1 MGPGDKGLFE
11 VEGSMDGQEHLRSHD
26 VPFCM
31 PFGSRSGSSHW
42 PACWPS
48 WAPSGNPD
56 VLRDWR
62 ELQVQFVFL
71 AGLGG
76 VGGGAGDG
84 GGGADT
90 LVVEHEFPTDGS
102 ETFVA
107 PDAFIF
113 LMNASASLSTLEV
126 MLVAMSVSSPLLTS
140 ATVNVIFTS

>member
-1 MGPGDKGLFE
+1 
-11 VEGSMDGQEHLRSHD
+11 MDGQKHLRSHD
-26 VPFCM
+26 PVPFRK
-31 PFGSRSGSSHW
+31 PYDLSSVSSHW
-42 PACWPS
+42 PAPVPS
-48 WAPSGNPD
+48 SALTGKFPD

-62 ELQVQFVFL
+62 EAQVQFGFL

-84 GGGADT
+84 GGGAMT
-90 LVVEHEFPTDGS
+90 PSLLSTNFPPDGT

-113 LMNASASLSTLEV
+113 LMNASASPSTLEV
-126 MLVAMSVSSPLLTS
+126 MLVSMAVSSALLTS